1 METMNKALF
10 WLSEKIDSIG
20 ENRRDFAKNEK
31 NGSFVK
37 LSAKFM
43 NLERCI
49 SALKEE
55 DQKTGQFNL
64 VSKIFSRDKNFFRI
78 IANPKSMIFQR
89 KKSPEIARFCRFRC
103 TNRNPP
109 MRRQTSSSLT
119 PHRKI

>member
-20 ENRRDFAKNEK
+20 DNRRDFAKNEK
-31 NGSFVK
+31 NDSFVK
-37 LSAKFM
+37 LSSKFM

-64 VSKIFSRDKNFFRI
+64 VSKIFSCDKNFFRI
-78 IANPKSMIFQR
+78 IASPKSMIFRR
-89 KKSPEIARFCRFRC
+89 KKSVKIARFCRFRC
-103 TNRNPP
+103 TNRNPS
-109 MRRQTSSSLT
+109 MQRQTSSSLT
-119 PHRKI
+119 LHRKI

>member
-10 WLSEKIDSIG
+10 WLSEKIDSIC

-31 NGSFVK
+31 NGGFVK
-37 LSAKFM
+37 LSSKFM

-64 VSKIFSRDKNFFRI
+64 VSKI
-78 IANPKSMIFQR
+78 
-89 KKSPEIARFCRFRC
+89 
-103 TNRNPP
+103 
-109 MRRQTSSSLT
+109 
-119 PHRKI
+119 